1 MAGSDNGG
9 RTVATL
15 CSFIASCQR
24 HEIDPFA
31 YLRDVLTQISACPIN
46 DLDRFLP
53 DRWRNGAHIDT

>member
-1 MAGSDNGG
+1 MRSG
-9 RTVATL
+9 RTAATL

-31 YLRDVLTQISACPIN
+31 YLRDVLAPISACPIN

-53 DRWRNGAHIDT
+53 DQWKNAAHTVT